1 MCEALPPT
9 LEKNTMDLEGY
20 MSMAHTV
27 WGISV
32 ATPEALY
39 DLELGEVTR
48 RLMEK
53 ITAYDNGTTQ
63 EVSELVRINGA
74 N

>member
-1 MCEALPPT
+1 
-9 LEKNTMDLEGY
+9 
-20 MSMAHTV
+20 
-27 WGISV
+27 
-32 ATPEALY
+32 LY

-48 RLMEK
+48 KLMEK

-63 EVSELVRINGA
+63 EVSELVRNNGA